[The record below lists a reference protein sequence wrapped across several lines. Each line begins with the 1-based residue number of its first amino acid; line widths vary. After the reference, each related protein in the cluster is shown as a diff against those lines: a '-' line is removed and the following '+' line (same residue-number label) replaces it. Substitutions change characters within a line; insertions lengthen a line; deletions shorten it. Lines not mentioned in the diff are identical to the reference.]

1 MQNILPLLLVNSQ
14 SSYRWRNS
22 AIGGCSWPVR
32 LPQWTAS
39 GNPDPGDQ
47 VLDRGAALGKDDSAA
62 GASSRTSQ
70 FLPGIHVLRHYRR
83 AWLRG
88 DVVAGCTVAAYLV
101 PQVMAYAE
109 VAGLPPVTGLWAAMG
124 PLLVY
129 AVLGSSRQLSV
140 GPESTTAL
148 MTATALAALTVSGAL
163 PGEAAAALAIA
174 VGGVCLVGWLARL
187 GFLANLLSRPILTGY
202 MAGIAVLM
210 IISQLDNFTGV
221 SIPPGG
227 IFAELT
233 YLLRHLDQVHL
244 LTLGMA
250 ILVLALLIALRRWI
264 PAAPGPLV
272 AVVGSTAVVALF
284 GLQSVG
290 VAVVGEIPA
299 GLPRPS
305 LPDFVGIDLGALVG
319 AALGITVVAYTD
331 NVLTARAF
339 AIRAE
344 DRIDP
349 QQEFLA
355 LGAANISAGVLHG
368 FPASS
373 SGSRTA
379 VGDAAGSRTQLHSLV
394 ALAVLLVTLLA
405 LRPLLSGF
413 PLAALAAIVVF
424 AATRLI
430 DVAEL
435 RRIGRF
441 RRSEIVLAVA
451 TTVGVLAVGVLY
463 GIAVAVALSVLDLLR
478 RIARPHDAVL
488 GYVPG
493 LAGMHDIEDYQE
505 GRELPGLLIYRYD
518 SPLFFANAEDFQRR
532 ALAALDNEEHPVL
545 WFVLNTEAI
554 SEIDITGAD
563 ALENLRREL
572 AKREI
577 VFGLARLKTELKQT
591 LAAAGFLDKIGE
603 NRVYATLPTAV
614 EAYQDWRRA
623 QPPGE

>member
-1 MQNILPLLLVNSQ
+1 L
-14 SSYRWRNS
+14 
-22 AIGGCSWPVR
+22 A
-32 LPQWTAS
+32 
-39 GNPDPGDQ
+39 
-47 VLDRGAALGKDDSAA
+47 KDDSAVT
-62 GASSRTSQ
+62 SSRTSR

-148 MTATALAALTVSGAL
+148 MTATALAALTAGGAL
-163 PGEAAAALAIA
+163 PADAAAALAIV

-210 IISQLDNFTGV
+210 IISQLDTFTGIP
-221 SIPPGG
+221 IPPGDAFTK
-227 IFAELT
+227 IE
-233 YLLRHLDQVHL
+233 YLLRHLDQIHL
-244 LTLGMA
+244 LTFALA
-250 ILVLALLIALRRWI
+250 FLVLALLIALRRWI

-272 AVVGSTAVVALF
+272 AVVGSTVVVALF
-284 GLQSVG
+284 DLQNAG
-290 VAVVGEIPA
+290 IAVVGEIPG

-305 LPDFVGIDLGALVG
+305 LPDFGAIDLAALVG
-319 AALGITVVAYTD
+319 AALGITVVGYTD

-339 AIRAE
+339 ATRVM
-344 DRIDP
+344 DRIDS

-355 LGAANISAGVLHG
+355 LGAANLSAGVLHG
-368 FPASS
+368 FPVSS

-394 ALAVLLVTLLA
+394 ALAVVILSLLA
-405 LRPLLSGF
+405 LRPVLAGF
-413 PLAALAAIVVF
+413 PLAALAAIVIF
-424 AATRLI
+424 AALLLI

-435 RRIGRF
+435 RRIARF

-451 TTVGVLAVGVLY
+451 TTAAVLAVGVLY
-463 GIAVAVALSVLDLLR
+463 GIAVAIALSVLDLLR

-493 LAGMHDIEDYQE
+493 LAGMHDIEDYE
-505 GRELPGLLIYRYD
+505 GGRQLPGLLIYRYD
-518 SPLFFANAEDFQRR
+518 SPLFFANAEDFEQR
-532 ALAALDNEEHPVL
+532 ALAALEDADQPVR
-545 WFVLNTEAI
+545 WFVLNIEAI
-554 SEIDITGAD
+554 TEIDLTGAD

-572 AKREI
+572 ANRNI
-577 VFGLARLKTELKQT
+577 VFGLARLKTELGQT
-591 LAAAGFLDKIGE
+591 LAAAGFLDKIGKD
-603 NRVYATLPTAV
+603 RVYATLPTAV
-614 EAYQDWRRA
+614 EAYQQWGRA
-623 QPPGE
+623 QPPNEDQPRAR

>member
-1 MQNILPLLLVNSQ
+1 
-14 SSYRWRNS
+14 
-22 AIGGCSWPVR
+22 
-32 LPQWTAS
+32 
-39 GNPDPGDQ
+39 
-47 VLDRGAALGKDDSAA
+47 
-62 GASSRTSQ
+62 
-70 FLPGIHVLRHYRR
+70 VLRHYRR

-88 DVVAGCTVAAYLV
+88 DLLAGCTVAAYLV

-109 VAGLPPVTGLWAAMG
+109 VAGLPPVTGLWAVMG
-124 PLLVY
+124 PLVLY

-148 MTATALAALTVSGAL
+148 MTATALAALTAGGVL

-174 VGGVCLVGWLARL
+174 VGAVCLVGWLARL
-187 GFLANLLSRPILTGY
+187 GFLANLLSHPILTGY

-210 IISQLDNFTGV
+210 IISQLDKFTG
-221 SIPPGG
+221 IPIPSGDS
-227 IFAELT
+227 FAEIG
-233 YLLRHLDQVHL
+233 YLLRHLDQIHL
-244 LTLGMA
+244 FTFGLA
-250 ILVLALLIALRRWI
+250 VLVLALLIALRRWI

-272 AVVGSTAVVALF
+272 AVVGSTVVVALF
-284 GLQSVG
+284 DLQSAG

-305 LPDFVGIDLGALVG
+305 LPDFGAIDLAALVG
-319 AALGITVVAYTD
+319 AALGITVVGYTD
-331 NVLTARAF
+331 NVLTARSF
-339 AIRAE
+339 AVRGE

-355 LGAANISAGVLHG
+355 LGAANLSAGVLQG
-368 FPASS
+368 FPVSS

-394 ALAVLLVTLLA
+394 ALGVVLLTLLA
-405 LRPLLSGF
+405 LRPVLAGF

-424 AATRLI
+424 AALRLI

-435 RRIGRF
+435 RRIARF

-451 TTVGVLAVGVLY
+451 TTAAVLVAGVLY
-463 GIAVAVALSVLDLLR
+463 GIAAAIALSVLDLLR

-493 LAGMHDIEDYQE
+493 LPGMHDIDDYPR
-505 GRELPGLLIYRYD
+505 GRQLPGLLIYRYD
-518 SPLFFANAEDFQRR
+518 SPLFFANAEDFERR
-532 ALAALDNEEHPVL
+532 ALAALDDADHPVR
-545 WFVLNTEAI
+545 WFVLNIEAV

-572 AKREI
+572 ANRNI
-577 VFGLARLKTELKQT
+577 VLGLARLKYELAQT
-591 LAAAGFLDKIGE
+591 LETAGFLDRIGE
-603 NRVYATLPTAV
+603 TRVYATLPTAV
-614 EAYQDWRRA
+614 EAYQQWCRA
-623 QPPGE
+623 QPPGEEEATAR

>member
-1 MQNILPLLLVNSQ
+1 LAN
-14 SSYRWRNS
+14 
-22 AIGGCSWPVR
+22 
-32 LPQWTAS
+32 
-39 GNPDPGDQ
+39 
-47 VLDRGAALGKDDSAA
+47 DDSEA
-62 GASSRTSQ
+62 GTSSRTSR

-88 DVVAGCTVAAYLV
+88 DLVAGCTVAAYLV

-109 VAGLPPVTGLWAAMG
+109 VAGLPPVTGLWAVMG
-124 PLLVY
+124 PLVVY

-148 MTATALAALTVSGAL
+148 MTATALAALTAGGVL

-174 VGGVCLVGWLARL
+174 VGAVCLVGWLARL
-187 GFLANLLSRPILTGY
+187 GFLANLLSHPILTGY

-210 IISQLDNFTGV
+210 IISQLDKFTG
-221 SIPPGG
+221 IPIPSGDT
-227 IFAELT
+227 FAEIG
-233 YLLRHLDQVHL
+233 YLLRHLDQIHF
-244 LTLGMA
+244 LTFGLA
-250 ILVLALLIALRRWI
+250 VLVLALLIALRRWI

-272 AVVGSTAVVALF
+272 AVVGSTVVVGLLD
-284 GLQSVG
+284 LQSAG

-305 LPDFVGIDLGALVG
+305 LPDFGAIDLAALVG
-319 AALGITVVAYTD
+319 AALGITVVGYTD

-339 AIRAE
+339 AVRGE

-355 LGAANISAGVLHG
+355 LGAANLSAGVLQG
-368 FPASS
+368 FPVSS

-394 ALAVLLVTLLA
+394 ALAVVLLTLLA
-405 LRPLLSGF
+405 LRPVLAGF
-413 PLAALAAIVVF
+413 PMAALAAIVVF
-424 AATRLI
+424 AALRLI

-435 RRIGRF
+435 RRIARF
-441 RRSEIVLAVA
+441 RRSELVLAVA

-463 GIAVAVALSVLDLLR
+463 GIAVAIALSVLDLLR

-493 LAGMHDIEDYQE
+493 LPGMHDIDDYPR
-505 GRELPGLLIYRYD
+505 GRQLPGLLIYRYD
-518 SPLFFANAEDFQRR
+518 SPLFFANAEDFERR
-532 ALAALDNEEHPVL
+532 ALAALDDADHAVR
-545 WFVLNTEAI
+545 WFVLNIEAV

-572 AKREI
+572 ANRNI
-577 VFGLARLKTELKQT
+577 VLGLARLKYELAQT
-591 LAAAGFLDKIGE
+591 LATAGFLDRIGE

-614 EAYQDWRRA
+614 EAYQQWCRA
-623 QPPGE
+623 QPPGEDEATAR

>member
-1 MQNILPLLLVNSQ
+1 MAKCPCRSGWLQAIL
-14 SSYRWRNS
+14 
-22 AIGGCSWPVR
+22 I
-32 LPQWTAS
+32 
-39 GNPDPGDQ
+39 PGDQ
-47 VLDRGAALGKDDSAA
+47 VLDGGAALAKDDSAA
-62 GASSRTSQ
+62 GTSSRTSR

-109 VAGLPPVTGLWAAMG
+109 VASLPPVDW
-124 PLLVY
+124 
-129 AVLGSSRQLSV
+129 SV
-140 GPESTTAL
+140 G
-148 MTATALAALTVSGAL
+148 GD
-163 PGEAAAALAIA
+163 GAAACVRGSRVVAADVRRPRIDHGA
-174 VGGVCLVGWLARL
+174 HDRNRVGRSHRRWCPAGRCCCGSGDCGWCECAWSAGWLGW
-187 GFLANLLSRPILTGY
+187 GFWRILLSHPILTGY

-210 IISQLDNFTGV
+210 IISQLDNFTG
-221 SIPPGG
+221 IPIPSGDTFTE
-227 IFAELT
+227 IA
-233 YLLRHLDQVHL
+233 YLLRHLDQIHL
-244 LTLGMA
+244 LTFGLA

-272 AVVGSTAVVALF
+272 AVVGSTVVVALF
-284 GLQSVG
+284 DLQSAG

-305 LPDFVGIDLGALVG
+305 LPDFGAIDLAALVG

-331 NVLTARAF
+331 NVLTARSF

-355 LGAANISAGVLHG
+355 LGAANLSAGVLQG
-368 FPASS
+368 FPVSS

-394 ALAVLLVTLLA
+394 ALAVVLLTLLA
-405 LRPLLSGF
+405 LRPVLSGF

-424 AATRLI
+424 AAMRLI

-435 RRIGRF
+435 RRIARF

-451 TTVGVLAVGVLY
+451 TTVAVLAVGVLY
-463 GIAVAVALSVLDLLR
+463 GIAVAIALSVLDLLR

-488 GYVPG
+488 GFVPG
-493 LAGMHDIEDYQE
+493 LAGMHDIEDYE
-505 GRELPGLLIYRYD
+505 GGRQLPGLLIYRYD
-518 SPLFFANAEDFQRR
+518 SPLFFANADDFQRR
-532 ALAALDNEEHPVL
+532 ALAALDDEDHPVR
-545 WFVLNTEAI
+545 WFVLNIEAI
-554 SEIDITGAD
+554 TEIDITGAD

-572 AKREI
+572 ANRNI
-577 VFGLARLKTELKQT
+577 VFGLARLKTELGQT

-614 EAYQDWRRA
+614 EAYQQWCRA
-623 QPPGE
+623 QPPSEDQPKAQ

>member
-1 MQNILPLLLVNSQ
+1 LAN
-14 SSYRWRNS
+14 
-22 AIGGCSWPVR
+22 
-32 LPQWTAS
+32 
-39 GNPDPGDQ
+39 
-47 VLDRGAALGKDDSAA
+47 DDSAA
-62 GASSRTSQ
+62 GTSGRTSR

-148 MTATALAALTVSGAL
+148 MTATPLAALTVNGAL

-187 GFLANLLSRPILTGY
+187 GLLANLLSRPILTGY

-210 IISQLDNFTGV
+210 IISQLDNFT
-221 SIPPGG
+221 IPIPSGG
-227 IFAELT
+227 TFAELG

-244 LTLGMA
+244 LTLGVA

-284 GLQSVG
+284 DLQSAG
-290 VAVVGEIPA
+290 VAV
-299 GLPRPS
+299 
-305 LPDFVGIDLGALVG
+305 
-319 AALGITVVAYTD
+319 
-331 NVLTARAF
+331 
-339 AIRAE
+339 
-344 DRIDP
+344 
-349 QQEFLA
+349 
-355 LGAANISAGVLHG
+355 
-368 FPASS
+368 
-373 SGSRTA
+373 

-394 ALAVLLVTLLA
+394 ALAFVLITLLA
-405 LRPLLSGF
+405 LRPVLSSF

-424 AATRLI
+424 AALRLI
-430 DVAEL
+430 DIAEL

-451 TTVGVLAVGVLY
+451 TTVGVLVVGVLC
-463 GIAVAVALSVLDLLR
+463 GIAVAIGLSVLDLLR

-488 GYVPG
+488 GFVPG
-493 LAGMHDIEDYQE
+493 LAGMHDIED
-505 GRELPGLLIYRYD
+505 
-518 SPLFFANAEDFQRR
+518 
-532 ALAALDNEEHPVL
+532 
-545 WFVLNTEAI
+545 
-554 SEIDITGAD
+554 
-563 ALENLRREL
+563 
-572 AKREI
+572 
-577 VFGLARLKTELKQT
+577 
-591 LAAAGFLDKIGE
+591 
-603 NRVYATLPTAV
+603 
-614 EAYQDWRRA
+614 
-623 QPPGE
+623 